1 MGASTPHRKSVRMWP
16 NSSCSICLVSAL
28 MWIGR
33 VVVLQPE
40 SSNHAPIHGTISPPI
55 LPCVHIAEDLW
66 APPLELWARPPVLT
80 PVPCRRTHSSQ
91 RLLTTTSIPEYRCPA
106 HPSISG
112 ACFAPRHEHYCL
124 SGPWCLAFRDCRQS
138 KDTQHKVHRHQ
149 QNHLRTCHCHWHK
162 PKKDTTSPLKFKP
175 HMDRQCLIVCDLLTL
190 VLDAPTYSC

>member
-1 MGASTPHRKSVRMWP
+1 MGASTPHRKAVRMWP
-16 NSSCSICLVSAL
+16 NASCSICLVSAL

-40 SSNHAPIHGTISPPI
+40 SSNHAPIHATISPPI

-80 PVPCRRTHSSQ
+80 PVPCRCTHSSK

-112 ACFAPRHEHYCL
+112 ACFAPRHEHCCL
-124 SGPWCLAFRDCRQS
+124 SGPWCLAFRIVVNRRTHSIKCIVTSKTIFAHATATGTNQQS
-138 KDTQHKVHRHQ
+138 RPQVHLNL
-149 QNHLRTCHCHWHK
+149 NHTWTDSVWSSAI
-162 PKKDTTSPLKFKP
+162 P
-175 HMDRQCLIVCDLLTL
+175 
-190 VLDAPTYSC
+190 